1 MPFKANTIYLKYNHL
16 WFFPKAIAPPYTS
29 RVHRVCWI
37 ATCPLEMSYLL
48 LSAKCSGRPGCEP
61 PLSWVGVP
69 LLTFSPESL
78 QVSTRWKIE
87 SPGDLALFL
96 GFGMDFESLGA
107 PTHTFRSC
115 PRSLFSITGYCIA
128 PLHGFRLFTVWTS
141 GVQVKLLD
149 SVEAEVC
156 FVFFFCHFKDV
167 IDKMVYY
174 LLHPAWHTPLVE
186 VNQANI
192 SLVAFDKLSAGAKL
206 IVLHTVVGLNQ
217 THISHLKL

>member
-1 MPFKANTIYLKYNHL
+1 MPFKANTIYLKYNHF

-61 PLSWVGVP
+61 PLSRVGVP

-107 PTHTFRSC
+107 PTS
-115 PRSLFSITGYCIA
+115 YCIA
-128 PLHGFRLFTVWTS
+128 PLQGFRLFPVCTS
-141 GVQVKLLD
+141 GVQRKLLD

-156 FVFFFCHFKDV
+156 FVFF
-167 IDKMVYY
+167 
-174 LLHPAWHTPLVE
+174 
-186 VNQANI
+186 
-192 SLVAFDKLSAGAKL
+192 LSF
-206 IVLHTVVGLNQ
+206 
-217 THISHLKL
+217 